1 MPQSPSSRKSAIALP
16 GKSITDQSVGAQIR
30 HLRQVRGLSLRQ
42 LASRVGL
49 SVGHL
54 SQIERGVS
62 SASVRTLAVT
72 ADALKVGVSD
82 FFSSDRTDNENIVTR
97 VGERDRVQFGTDG
110 LTKDLLTANG
120 EKRGLDLFLI
130 RMGPNDTSSDTPYSH
145 CGLEAGYVLKGG
157 FELEVEE
164 RVHILG
170 EGDACAFESTRP
182 HRFRNAGQREAV
194 VLWANFRHQST
205 QDAERLTTV
214 KRNNEINKERENLP

>member
-1 MPQSPSSRKSAIALP
+1 MSRSPPPGNTTIALS
-16 GKSITDQSVGAQIR
+16 GKTVTDQSVGAQIR

-42 LASRVGL
+42 LAAKVGL

-82 FFSSDRTDNENIVTR
+82 FFSGDRTDNENIVTR
-97 VGERDRVQFGTDG
+97 VGKRDRVQFGTDG

-120 EKRGLDLFLI
+120 QKRGLDLFLI
-130 RMGPNDTSSDTPYSH
+130 RMGPDDTSGDKPYSH

-157 FELEVEE
+157 FELEVED

-182 HRFRNAGQREAV
+182 HRFRNAGQRETV
-194 VLWANFRHQST
+194 VLWANFRHQSA
-205 QDAERLTTV
+205 QDE
-214 KRNNEINKERENLP
+214 KRFNTLKRRDEINKERENLP